1 MILNSQPLSEF
12 ASIRVNWW
20 SVSSQCPATP
30 SLPILPI
37 LPQIHGALMQNKAN
51 YQKVKTAV
59 TSCAEGTYPEYP
71 APPDSKKQ
79 TQSNPIC
86 RGEASSE
93 AATNPNLSRRSRIKP
108 NSSRKH
114 PASSIENL
122 ASPHATRNPQ
132 YAIRPQGIRLHYLR
146 KMIRIEIVFPNGD
159 LNRPTQLTVKR

>member
-59 TSCAEGTYPEYP
+59 TSCAERTYPECP
-71 APPDSKKQ
+71 APPRPKKQ
-79 TQSNPIC
+79 SQSNPIPQ
-86 RGEASSE
+86 RN
-93 AATNPNLSRRSRIKP
+93 TPPRP
-108 NSSRKH
+108 
-114 PASSIENL
+114 L
-122 ASPHATRNPQ
+122 AGRYATRNTKNKSNQTQFPARSAVERPSRKIHTPFTLLPQ
-132 YAIRPQGIRLHYLR
+132 DDMNRDCFAERGLEQANAANREEVP
-146 KMIRIEIVFPNGD
+146 P
-159 LNRPTQLTVKR
+159 LNVRCN